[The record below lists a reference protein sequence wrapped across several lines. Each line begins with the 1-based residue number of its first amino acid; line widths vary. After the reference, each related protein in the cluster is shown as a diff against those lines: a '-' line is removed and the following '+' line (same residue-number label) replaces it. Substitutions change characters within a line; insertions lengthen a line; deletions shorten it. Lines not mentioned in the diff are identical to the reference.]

1 MTNKTSREEKRH
13 DFINDNQ
20 IWNLI
25 NKNNNPDKSLVEE
38 VLAKAKEMNGLS
50 PEDVAVLMGNKD
62 MELIEEMYGIARHI
76 KDYIYSKRIVL
87 FAPFYISDLCCNDCA
102 YCGFRASNK
111 EVVRKKLNLDEV
123 GLETEALIKMG
134 HKRLL
139 MVYGEHYST
148 GAQYIA
154 DTVNKAYNTK
164 IGNGEIRRINV
175 NAAPMNVDDY
185 KIVKEADIGTFQIF
199 QETYH
204 HETYN
209 KVHPIKTIK
218 GDYKWRLFGLHRAQE
233 AGLDDVAIG
242 ALFGLYD
249 WRFEVLGMIYHALD
263 MEREFGVGPHT
274 ISVPRLEPAIDTPF
288 VEHTPYPVS
297 DADFKKLVAILRLA
311 VPYTGLILTCREKPE
326 LKQEVIK
333 VGVSQIDAGSNIG
346 IGAYHESQKSQQIER
361 QQFQLADSRSL
372 DEVIR
377 ELAQD
382 GYIPSFCT
390 ACYRKG
396 RTGDH
401 FMGLARK
408 AFIKQFCAPNASCT
422 FQEYLEDYASEAT
435 KLQGQRVINGII
447 NNEIE
452 GKQKNL
458 TIKMITQIKNGERD
472 VFI

>member
-1 MTNKTSREEKRH
+1 
-13 DFINDNQ
+13 
-20 IWNLI
+20 
-25 NKNNNPDKSLVEE
+25 SLVEE

>member
-1 MTNKTSREEKRH
+1 MSHSGSREEKRQ
-13 DFINDNQ
+13 DFINDNH
-20 IWNLI
+20 IWDI
-25 NKNNNPDKSLVEE
+25 IHKNSNPDNRQVKE
-38 VLAKAKEMNGLS
+38 VLAKAREMNGLK
-50 PEDVAVLMGNKD
+50 PEDVAVLIGNKD
-62 MELIEEMYGIARHI
+62 PELIEEMYGIARYV
-76 KDYIYSKRIVL
+76 KDYIYSNRIVL

-123 GLETEALIKMG
+123 ALETEALLKMG

-154 DTVNKAYNTK
+154 DTVSKVYSIKQGKN
-164 IGNGEIRRINV
+164 EIRRVNI
-175 NAAPMNVDDY
+175 NAAPMSVADY
-185 KIVKEADIGTFQIF
+185 KIVKDAGIGTFQIF

-204 HETYN
+204 HETYGR
-209 KVHPIKTIK
+209 VHPKKTIK
-218 GDYKWRLFGLHRAQE
+218 GNYKWRLFGLHRAQE

-249 WRFEVLGMIYHALD
+249 WRFEVMGMMYHTLD
-263 MEREFGVGPHT
+263 MEKEFGVGPHT
-274 ISVPRLEPAIDTPF
+274 ISFPRLEPAIDTPF
-288 VEHTPYPVS
+288 VNQTPYPVS

-326 LKQEVIK
+326 LRREIMKL
-333 VGVSQIDAGSNIG
+333 GVSQIDAGSNIG
-346 IGAYHESQKSQQIER
+346 IGAYHESQKAQELER
-361 QQFQLADSRSL
+361 QQFQLADNRPL

-377 ELAQD
+377 ELAED
-382 GYIPSFCT
+382 GYVPSFCT

-408 AFIKQFCAPNASCT
+408 AFIKQFCAPNANCT
-422 FQEYLEDYASEAT
+422 FQEYLEDFASEAT
-435 KLQGQRVINGII
+435 RIAGEKVISRNISE
-447 NNEIE
+447 EIE
-452 GKQKNL
+452 GKQRDL
-458 TIKMITQIKNGERD
+458 TVKMITQIKNGERD
-472 VFI
+472 VYV